1 MFIQRVEMLTIL
13 ERYHKTFAKDR
24 ELSQAANQLFPDGVT
39 HDSRQMSP
47 FPIYITRADGAKKW
61 GLEDKMFID
70 YWAGHGA
77 LLLGHNP
84 TDIVE
89 AVNAQMQR
97 GTHYGA
103 CHPLELE
110 WGNLIK
116 LLIPS
121 AERVRFVSS
130 GTEAT
135 LMAIRLARTY
145 TQKNKVLKFAGHF
158 HGWHDSLIFGAYPPF
173 DMSVP
178 GIPQE
183 VRDTTLLCPPND
195 IDNVERLLRTDKDI
209 ACVILEPTGAS
220 FGIVPTNGVF
230 LQQLRD
236 ITQKHG
242 VLLIFDEVITGFRV
256 APGGA
261 QEHYSVIPDMTTL
274 AKIVAGGLPGG
285 ALVGKKEI
293 LELISIQAEE
303 AGLKMPHPGTFNA
316 NPLSASAGIA
326 MLNIVKTGKPN
337 EDANSIAQKLR
348 NEINHVIDDYGLDW
362 VIYGEFSGIRLLIG
376 HGEKGIRAADF
387 DPYAWDYRKLKGG
400 NDDELLMHLRCGM
413 LLNGVDLATNGGMTT
428 AAHTE
433 DDITKTVEAFTQT
446 IEWMKADGLILN
458 TDR

>member
-1 MFIQRVEMLTIL
+1 MPTIL
-13 ERYHKTFAKDR
+13 ERYHKVFSKDS
-24 ELSQAANQLFPDGVT
+24 ELSQKANQLFPDGVT
-39 HDSRQMSP
+39 HDGRYMSP
-47 FPIYITRADGAKKW
+47 FPIYITHADGAYKW
-61 GLEDKMFID
+61 GLEDKKFID

-77 LLLGHNP
+77 LLLGHNHP
-84 TDIVE
+84 EIVE
-89 AVNAQMQR
+89 AVITQMHR

-110 WGNLIK
+110 WGNLITR
-116 LLIPS
+116 LVPS

-145 TQKNKVLKFAGHF
+145 TQKDKVLKFAGHF
-158 HGWHDSLIFGAYPPF
+158 HGWHDSLIFGAYPPY
-173 DMSVP
+173 DRSEP

-183 VRDTTLLCPPND
+183 VRNATVLCPPND
-195 IDNVERLLRTDKDI
+195 IEAVEKYLKTDKDI

-220 FGIVPTNGVF
+220 FGTVPTDGEF

-236 ITQKHG
+236 LTDQHG

-261 QEHYSVIPDMTTL
+261 QAHYNVTPDLTTL

-285 ALVGKKEI
+285 ALVGRKEI
-293 LELISIQAEE
+293 LKLISMEAEE
-303 AGLKMPHPGTFNA
+303 EGMKMHHPGTFNA

-326 MLNIVKTGKPN
+326 MLKIVKTGKPN
-337 EDANSIAQKLR
+337 AHANRIAQILR
-348 NEINHVIDDYGLDW
+348 ESLNNVFDKYGLDW
-362 VIYGEFSGIRLLIG
+362 TIYGEFSAIRFLIG
-376 HGEKGIRAADF
+376 HGEKDLRAVDF
-387 DPYAWDYRKLKGG
+387 NPYEWDYKKLKGG
-400 NDDELLMHLRCGM
+400 NDEQLLTHLRCGL

-433 DDITKTVEAFTQT
+433 KDITQTVEAFEKT
-446 IEWMKADGLILN
+446 IEWMKADRLIS
-458 TDR
+458 

>member
-1 MFIQRVEMLTIL
+1 MPSIL
-13 ERYHKTFAKDR
+13 ERYQKTFAKDR

-39 HDSRQMSP
+39 HDSRHMSP

-84 TDIVE
+84 PDIME
-89 AVNAQMQR
+89 AVTAQMQR

-110 WGNLIK
+110 WGSLVK
-116 LLIPS
+116 QLIPS
-121 AERVRFVSS
+121 AERIRFVSS

-173 DMSVP
+173 DRSVP
-178 GIPQE
+178 GIPKQ

-195 IDNVERLLRTDKDI
+195 IGEVERLLKTDKDI

-230 LQQLRD
+230 LQQLRE
-236 ITQKHG
+236 ITQKLG
-242 VLLIFDEVITGFRV
+242 VLLIFDEVITGFRI

-261 QEHYSVIPDMTTL
+261 QSYYNVIPDMTTL
-274 AKIVAGGLPGG
+274 AKILAGGLPGG

-293 LELISIQAEE
+293 LELISREAEE
-303 AGLKMPHPGTFNA
+303 NGLKMPHPGTFNA

-326 MLNIVKTGKPN
+326 MLNIVKTSKPHVQ
-337 EDANSIAQKLR
+337 ANLIAQKLR
-348 NEINHVIDDYGLDW
+348 YELNSVIDDYGLDW
-362 VIYGEFSGIRLLIG
+362 AIYGEFSGIKLLIG
-376 HGEKGIRAADF
+376 HGEKDMCAADF
-387 DPYAWDYRKLKGG
+387 EPYTWDYRKLKGG
-400 NDDELLMHLRCGM
+400 NDEELLTHLRCGL

-433 DDITKTVEAFTQT
+433 EDITKTVDAFEKT
-446 IEWMKADGLILN
+446 IEWMKVDGLILN
-458 TDR
+458 KN

>member
-1 MFIQRVEMLTIL
+1 MPTIL
-13 ERYHKTFAKDR
+13 ERYQKTFAKDK
-24 ELSQAANQLFPDGVT
+24 ELAQAANQLFPDGVT
-39 HDSRQMSP
+39 HDGRYMSP

-61 GLEDKMFID
+61 GLEDKTFID

-84 TDIVE
+84 PDVVE
-89 AVNAQMQR
+89 AVTTQMHR

-110 WGNLIK
+110 WGNLVTQ
-116 LLIPS
+116 LIPS

-145 TQKNKVLKFAGHF
+145 TRKNKVLKFFGHF
-158 HGWHDSLIFGAYPPF
+158 HGWHDSLIIGAYPPF
-173 DMSVP
+173 DASVP

-183 VRDTTLLCPPND
+183 VRGTTLLCPPND
-195 IDNVERLLRTDKDI
+195 IDAVEKLLKTDKDI

-220 FGIVPTNGVF
+220 FGIVPTDGVF
-230 LQQLRD
+230 LQQLRELTD
-236 ITQKHG
+236 AHG

-261 QEHYSVIPDMTTL
+261 QAHYNVTPDLTTL
-274 AKIVAGGLPGG
+274 AKILAGGLPGG

-293 LELISIQAEE
+293 LELISMKAEE
-303 AGLKMPHPGTFNA
+303 KGLKMPHPGTFNA

-326 MLNIVKTGKPN
+326 TLNIVKTGKPH
-337 EDANSIAQKLR
+337 EQANRIAQKLR
-348 NEINHVIDDYGLDW
+348 DELNSIIDAYGLDW

-376 HGEKGIRAADF
+376 HGEKDMRATDF
-387 DPYAWDYRKLKGG
+387 DPYAWHYRKLKGG
-400 NDDELLMHLRCGM
+400 NDEQLLIHLRCGL

-433 DDITKTVEAFTQT
+433 ADITETVHAFEQT
-446 IEWMKADGLILN
+446 IEWMKADRLILKSK
-458 TDR
+458 

>member
-1 MFIQRVEMLTIL
+1 MPSIL
-13 ERYHKTFAKDR
+13 ERYQKTFAKDR

-39 HDSRQMSP
+39 HDSRYMSP

-61 GLEDKMFID
+61 GLENNKFID

-84 TDIVE
+84 LDIVE
-89 AVNAQMQR
+89 AVTAQMQR

-103 CHPLELE
+103 CHTLELE
-110 WGNLIK
+110 WGNLVTQ
-116 LLIPS
+116 LIPS

-145 TQKNKVLKFAGHF
+145 TRKNKVLKFAGHF

-195 IDNVERLLRTDKDI
+195 IEEVERLLKTDKDI

-220 FGIVPTNGVF
+220 FGIVPTDGVF
-230 LQQLRD
+230 LRKIRE
-236 ITQKHG
+236 ITQKHD

-261 QEHYSVIPDMTTL
+261 QAYYNVTPDMTTL

-303 AGLKMPHPGTFNA
+303 DGLKMPHPGTFNA

-337 EDANSIAQKLR
+337 EQANHIAQKLR
-348 NEINHVIDDYGLDW
+348 NELNKVIDTYGLDW

-376 HGEKGIRAADF
+376 HGEKDMRAADF
-387 DPYAWDYRKLKGG
+387 DPYKWDYQRLKGG
-400 NDDELLMHLRCGM
+400 NDEELLTHLRCGL
-413 LLNGVDLATNGGMTT
+413 LLNGIDLATNGGMTT

-433 DDITKTVEAFTQT
+433 EDITTTVDAFTQT
-446 IEWMKADGLILN
+446 IEWMKEDGLILN
-458 TDR
+458 AN

>member
-1 MFIQRVEMLTIL
+1 MPTIL
-13 ERYHKTFAKDR
+13 ERYHKVFTKDK
-24 ELSQAANQLFPDGVT
+24 ELAQKANQLFPDGVT
-39 HDSRQMSP
+39 HDSRYMSP
-47 FPIYITRADGAKKW
+47 FPIYITHADGAHKW
-61 GLEDKMFID
+61 GLEDKKFID

-84 TDIVE
+84 PEIVE
-89 AVNAQMQR
+89 AVTSQMHR

-110 WGNLIK
+110 WGNLITQ
-116 LLIPS
+116 LVPC

-145 TQKNKVLKFAGHF
+145 TRKNKVIKFAGHF
-158 HGWHDSLIFGAYPPF
+158 HGWHDSLIFGAYPPYE
-173 DMSVP
+173 MSIP

-183 VRDTTLLCPPND
+183 VRDITLLCPPNN
-195 IDNVERLLRTDKDI
+195 IDVVEKHLKKNKDI

-220 FGIVPTNGVF
+220 FGTIPTDGVF

-236 ITQKHG
+236 LTEKHG

-261 QEHYSVIPDMTTL
+261 QALYNVIPDLTTL

-285 ALVGKKEI
+285 ALVGKRDI
-293 LELISIQAEE
+293 LELISLEAEE
-303 AGLKMPHPGTFNA
+303 EGLKMHHPGTFNA
-316 NPLSASAGIA
+316 NPLSAAAGIA
-326 MLNIVKTGKPN
+326 MLKIVKTGKPI
-337 EDANSIAQKLR
+337 EKANKIARKLR
-348 NEINHVIDDYGLDW
+348 NAINKVIDNHRLDW
-362 VIYGEFSGIRLLIG
+362 VIYGDFSGIRLLIG
-376 HGEKGIRAADF
+376 HGKKDLRAVDF
-387 DPYAWDYRKLKGG
+387 NPYEWDYKKLKGG
-400 NDDELLMHLRCGM
+400 NDEEIMTHLRCGL

-433 DDITKTVEAFTQT
+433 QDITQTVGAFEKT
-446 IEWMKADGLILN
+446 IEWMKADRLIS
-458 TDR
+458 

>member
-1 MFIQRVEMLTIL
+1 MPTIM
-13 ERYHKTFAKDR
+13 ERYHKVFSKDS
-24 ELSQAANQLFPDGVT
+24 ELSHKANQLFPDGVT
-39 HDSRQMSP
+39 HDGRFMSP
-47 FPIYITRADGAKKW
+47 FPIYITHADGAYKW
-61 GLEDKMFID
+61 GLEDKKFID

-77 LLLGHNP
+77 LLLGHNHP
-84 TDIVE
+84 EIVE
-89 AVNAQMQR
+89 AVTTQMHR

-110 WGNLIK
+110 WGNLITK
-116 LLIPS
+116 LVPS

-145 TQKNKVLKFAGHF
+145 TQKNKILKFAGHF

-173 DMSVP
+173 DMSEP
-178 GIPQE
+178 GIPKE
-183 VRDTTLLCPPND
+183 VRKTTALCPPND
-195 IDNVERLLRTDKDI
+195 IETVEQFLKTDKDI

-220 FGIVPTNGVF
+220 FGTVPTDGVF

-236 ITQKHG
+236 LTDQHG

-261 QEHYSVIPDMTTL
+261 QAHYNVTPDLTAL

-285 ALVGKKEI
+285 ALVGRKEI
-293 LELISIQAEE
+293 LKLISMEVEE
-303 AGLKMPHPGTFNA
+303 EGLKMHHPGTFNA

-326 MLNIVKTGKPN
+326 MLKIVKNGKPN
-337 EDANSIAQKLR
+337 AQANRIAQILRESINKLFDK
-348 NEINHVIDDYGLDW
+348 HGLDW
-362 VIYGEFSGIRLLIG
+362 AIYGEFSGIRLLIA
-376 HGEKGIRAADF
+376 HGDKNLRAEDF
-387 DPYAWDYRKLKGG
+387 NPYAWDYKKLKGG
-400 NDDELLMHLRCGM
+400 NDEQLMTHLRCGL

-433 DDITKTVEAFTQT
+433 KDITQTVRAFEKT
-446 IEWMKADGLILN
+446 IEWMKADRLIS
-458 TDR
+458 

>member
-1 MFIQRVEMLTIL
+1 MPLIL
-13 ERYHKTFAKDR
+13 ERYQKTFAKDR

-39 HDSRQMSP
+39 HDSRNMSP

-70 YWAGHGA
+70 FWAGHGA

-84 TDIVE
+84 PDIVE
-89 AVNAQMQR
+89 AVTAQMHR

-110 WGNLIK
+110 WGNLVK
-116 LLIPS
+116 QLIPS

-145 TQKNKVLKFAGHF
+145 TRKNKVLKFAGHF

-183 VRDTTLLCPPND
+183 VRDTTILCPPND
-195 IDNVERLLRTDKDI
+195 IGEVERLLKTDKDI

-220 FGIVPTNGVF
+220 FGIVPTDGVF
-230 LQQLRD
+230 LQQLRE
-236 ITQKHG
+236 ITQNLG

-261 QEHYSVIPDMTTL
+261 QAHYNVIPDMTTL

-303 AGLKMPHPGTFNA
+303 AGQKMPHPGTFNA

-326 MLNIVKTGKPN
+326 MLNIVKTGKPT
-337 EDANSIAQKLR
+337 EQANHIAQILR
-348 NEINHVIDDYGLDW
+348 DELNSVIDDYRLDW
-362 VIYGEFSGIRLLIG
+362 VIYGEFSGVRLLIG
-376 HGEKGIRAADF
+376 HGEKDMRAADF
-387 DPYAWDYRKLKGG
+387 DPYTWDYRKLKGG
-400 NDDELLMHLRCGM
+400 NDEELLIHLRCGL

-433 DDITKTVEAFTQT
+433 EDIAKTVGAFAQT

-458 TDR
+458 KN

>member
-1 MFIQRVEMLTIL
+1 MPTIL
-13 ERYHKTFAKDR
+13 ERYQKTFAKDK
-24 ELSQAANQLFPDGVT
+24 ELAQAANQLFPDGVT
-39 HDSRQMSP
+39 HDGRYMSP

-61 GLEDKMFID
+61 GLEDKTFID

-84 TDIVE
+84 PDVVE
-89 AVNAQMQR
+89 AVTTQMHR

-103 CHPLELE
+103 CHPFELE
-110 WGNLIK
+110 WGNLVTQ
-116 LLIPS
+116 LIPS

-145 TQKNKVLKFAGHF
+145 TRKNKVLKFIGHF
-158 HGWHDSLIFGAYPPF
+158 HGWHDSLIIGAYPPF
-173 DMSVP
+173 DASVP

-195 IDNVERLLRTDKDI
+195 IDAVEKLLKTDKDI

-220 FGIVPTNGVF
+220 FGIVPTDGVF
-230 LQQLRD
+230 LQQLRELTD
-236 ITQKHG
+236 THG

-261 QEHYSVIPDMTTL
+261 QAHYNVTPDLTTL
-274 AKIVAGGLPGG
+274 AKILAGGLPGG

-293 LELISIQAEE
+293 LELISMKAEE
-303 AGLKMPHPGTFNA
+303 EGLKMPHPGTFNA

-326 MLNIVKTGKPN
+326 TLNIVKTGKPH
-337 EDANSIAQKLR
+337 EQANRIAQKLR
-348 NEINHVIDDYGLDW
+348 DELNSIIDAYGLDW

-376 HGEKGIRAADF
+376 HGEKDMRATDF
-387 DPYAWDYRKLKGG
+387 DPYAWHYRKLKGG
-400 NDDELLMHLRCGM
+400 NDEQLLTHLRCGL

-433 DDITKTVEAFTQT
+433 ADITETVRAFEQT
-446 IEWMKADGLILN
+446 IEWMKADRLILKSK
-458 TDR
+458 

>member
-1 MFIQRVEMLTIL
+1 MPSIL
-13 ERYHKTFAKDR
+13 ERYQKTFAKDR

-39 HDSRQMSP
+39 HDSRNMSP

-84 TDIVE
+84 PDIVE
-89 AVNAQMQR
+89 AVTAQMQR

-110 WGNLIK
+110 WGNFVK
-116 LLIPS
+116 QLIPS

-145 TQKNKVLKFAGHF
+145 TRKNKVLKFAGHF

-195 IDNVERLLRTDKDI
+195 IGEVERLLKTDKDI

-220 FGIVPTNGVF
+220 FGIVPTNGTF
-230 LQQLRD
+230 LQQLRE
-236 ITQKHG
+236 ITQEYN

-261 QEHYSVIPDMTTL
+261 QSYYNVIPDMTTL
-274 AKIVAGGLPGG
+274 AKILAGGLPGG

-293 LELISIQAEE
+293 LELISMEAEE
-303 AGLKMPHPGTFNA
+303 DGLKMPHPGTFNA

-326 MLNIVKTGKPN
+326 MLNIVKTSKPHVQ
-337 EDANSIAQKLR
+337 ANLMAQKLR
-348 NEINHVIDDYGLDW
+348 DELNSVIDDYGLDW
-362 VIYGEFSGIRLLIG
+362 AIYGEFSGIRLIIG
-376 HGEKGIRAADF
+376 HGEKDMRAADF
-387 DPYAWDYRKLKGG
+387 EPYTWDYRKLKGG
-400 NDDELLMHLRCGM
+400 NDEELLTHLRCGL

-428 AAHTE
+428 AVHTE
-433 DDITKTVEAFTQT
+433 DDITKTGDAFEKT
-446 IEWMKADGLILN
+446 IEWMKADGLIPN
-458 TDR
+458 KN

>member
-1 MFIQRVEMLTIL
+1 MPTIL
-13 ERYHKTFAKDR
+13 EQYHKTFREDR
-24 ELSQAANQLFPDGVT
+24 ALSEAANQLFPDGVT
-39 HDSRQMSP
+39 HDGRYMSP
-47 FPIYITRADGAKKW
+47 FPIYITRADGALKW
-61 GLEDKMFID
+61 GLEDRTFID

-84 TDIVE
+84 SEI
-89 AVNAQMQR
+89 VNAVTTQIHR

-110 WGNLIK
+110 WGNLVK
-116 LLIPS
+116 QLIPS

-145 TQKNKVLKFAGHF
+145 TQKNKVLKFSGHF

-195 IDNVERLLRTDKDI
+195 IDTVEDLLKTDKDI

-220 FGIVPTNGVF
+220 FGIVPTEGVF
-230 LQQLRD
+230 LQQLRE
-236 ITQKHG
+236 ITEKYG

-261 QEHYSVIPDMTTL
+261 QAHYNVIPDMTTL
-274 AKIVAGGLPGG
+274 AKILAGGLPGG

-293 LELISIQAEE
+293 LELISKQAEE
-303 AGLKMPHPGTFNA
+303 EGQKMPHPGTFNA
-316 NPLSASAGIA
+316 NPLSASAGSA

-337 EDANSIAQKLR
+337 EHANNIAQKLR
-348 NEINHVIDDYGLDW
+348 DELNSVIDSYELDW

-376 HGEKGIRAADF
+376 HGEKDMRTSDF
-387 DPYAWDYRKLKGG
+387 DAYTWDYRKLKGG
-400 NDDELLMHLRCGM
+400 NDEELLIHLRCGL

-433 DDITKTVEAFTQT
+433 EHITKTVDAFAQT
-446 IEWMKADGLILN
+446 IEWMKADGLILSRN
-458 TDR
+458 R

>member
-1 MFIQRVEMLTIL
+1 MPTIL
-13 ERYHKTFAKDR
+13 ERYQKTFAKDK
-24 ELSQAANQLFPDGVT
+24 ELAQAANQLFPDGVT
-39 HDSRQMSP
+39 HDGRYMSP

-61 GLEDKMFID
+61 GLEDKTFID

-84 TDIVE
+84 PDVVE
-89 AVNAQMQR
+89 AVTTQMYR

-110 WGNLIK
+110 WGNLVTQ
-116 LLIPS
+116 LIPS
-121 AERVRFVSS
+121 AERIRFVSS

-145 TQKNKVLKFAGHF
+145 TRKNKVLKFFGHF
-158 HGWHDSLIFGAYPPF
+158 HGWHDSLIIGAYPPF
-173 DMSVP
+173 DASVP

-183 VRDTTLLCPPND
+183 VRGTTLLCPPND
-195 IDNVERLLRTDKDI
+195 IDAVEKLLKTDKDI

-220 FGIVPTNGVF
+220 FGIVPTDGVF
-230 LQQLRD
+230 LQQLRELTD
-236 ITQKHG
+236 AHG

-261 QEHYSVIPDMTTL
+261 QAHYNVTPDLTTL
-274 AKIVAGGLPGG
+274 AKILAGGLPGG

-293 LELISIQAEE
+293 LELISMKAEE
-303 AGLKMPHPGTFNA
+303 EGLKMPHPGTFNA

-326 MLNIVKTGKPN
+326 TLNIVKTGKPH
-337 EDANSIAQKLR
+337 EQANRIAQKLR
-348 NEINHVIDDYGLDW
+348 DELNTIIDAYGLDW

-376 HGEKGIRAADF
+376 HGEKDMRATDF
-387 DPYAWDYRKLKGG
+387 DPYAWHYRKLKGG
-400 NDDELLMHLRCGM
+400 NDEQLLIHLRCGL

-433 DDITKTVEAFTQT
+433 ADITETVRAFEQT
-446 IEWMKADGLILN
+446 IEWMKADRLILKSK
-458 TDR
+458 

>member
-1 MFIQRVEMLTIL
+1 MPTIL
-13 ERYHKTFAKDR
+13 ERYQKTFAKDK
-24 ELSQAANQLFPDGVT
+24 ELAQAANQLFPDGVT
-39 HDSRQMSP
+39 HDGRYMSP

-61 GLEDKMFID
+61 GLEDKTFID

-84 TDIVE
+84 SDVVE
-89 AVNAQMQR
+89 AVITQMHR

-110 WGNLIK
+110 WGNLVTQ
-116 LLIPS
+116 LIPS

-145 TQKNKVLKFAGHF
+145 TRKNKVLKFIGHF
-158 HGWHDSLIFGAYPPF
+158 HGWHDSLIIGAYPPF
-173 DMSVP
+173 DASVP

-195 IDNVERLLRTDKDI
+195 IDAVEKLLKTDKDI

-220 FGIVPTNGVF
+220 FGVVPTNGVF
-230 LQQLRD
+230 LQQLREL
-236 ITQKHG
+236 THEYG

-261 QEHYSVIPDMTTL
+261 QAYYNVTPDLTTL
-274 AKIVAGGLPGG
+274 AKILAGGLPGG

-293 LELISIQAEE
+293 LELISMKAEE
-303 AGLKMPHPGTFNA
+303 EGLKMPHPGTFNA

-326 MLNIVKTGKPN
+326 TLNIVKTGKPH
-337 EDANSIAQKLR
+337 EQANRIAQKLR
-348 NEINHVIDDYGLDW
+348 DELNTIIDTYGLDW

-376 HGEKGIRAADF
+376 HGEKDMRATDF
-387 DPYAWDYRKLKGG
+387 DPYAWHYRKLKGG
-400 NDDELLMHLRCGM
+400 NDEQLLTHLRCGL

-433 DDITKTVEAFTQT
+433 ADITKTAHAFEQT
-446 IEWMKADGLILN
+446 IEWMKADGLILKSK
-458 TDR
+458 

>member
-1 MFIQRVEMLTIL
+1 MPTIL
-13 ERYHKTFAKDR
+13 ERYQKTFAKDK
-24 ELSQAANQLFPDGVT
+24 ELAQAANQLFPDGVT
-39 HDSRQMSP
+39 HDGRYMSP

-61 GLEDKMFID
+61 GLEDKTFID

-84 TDIVE
+84 PDVVE
-89 AVNAQMQR
+89 AVTTQMHR

-110 WGNLIK
+110 WGNLVTQ
-116 LLIPS
+116 LIPS

-145 TQKNKVLKFAGHF
+145 TRKNKVLKFFGHF
-158 HGWHDSLIFGAYPPF
+158 HGWHDSLIIGAYPPF
-173 DMSVP
+173 DASVP

-183 VRDTTLLCPPND
+183 VRGTTLLCPPND
-195 IDNVERLLRTDKDI
+195 IDAVEKLLKTDKDI

-220 FGIVPTNGVF
+220 FGIVPTDGVF
-230 LQQLRD
+230 LQQLRELTD
-236 ITQKHG
+236 AHG

-261 QEHYSVIPDMTTL
+261 QAHYNVTPDLTTL
-274 AKIVAGGLPGG
+274 AKILAGGLPGG

-293 LELISIQAEE
+293 LELISMKAEE
-303 AGLKMPHPGTFNA
+303 EGLKMPHPGTFNA

-326 MLNIVKTGKPN
+326 TLNIVKTGKPH
-337 EDANSIAQKLR
+337 EQANRIAQKLR
-348 NEINHVIDDYGLDW
+348 DELNSIIDTYRLDW

-376 HGEKGIRAADF
+376 HGEKDMRATDF
-387 DPYAWDYRKLKGG
+387 DPYAWHYRKLKGG
-400 NDDELLMHLRCGM
+400 NDEQLLTHLRCGL

-433 DDITKTVEAFTQT
+433 ADITETVRAFEQT
-446 IEWMKADGLILN
+446 IEWMKADGLILKSK
-458 TDR
+458 

>member
-1 MFIQRVEMLTIL
+1 MPTIL
-13 ERYHKTFAKDR
+13 ERYQKTFAKDK
-24 ELSQAANQLFPDGVT
+24 ELAQAANQLFPDGVT
-39 HDSRQMSP
+39 HDGRYMSP

-61 GLEDKMFID
+61 GLEDKTFID

-84 TDIVE
+84 PDVVE
-89 AVNAQMQR
+89 AVTTQMHR

-110 WGNLIK
+110 WGNLVTQ
-116 LLIPS
+116 LIPS

-145 TQKNKVLKFAGHF
+145 TRKNKVLKFIGHF
-158 HGWHDSLIFGAYPPF
+158 HGWHDSLIIGAYPPF
-173 DMSVP
+173 DASVP

-195 IDNVERLLRTDKDI
+195 IDAVEKLLKTDKDI

-220 FGIVPTNGVF
+220 FGIVPTDGVF
-230 LQQLRD
+230 LQQLRELTD
-236 ITQKHG
+236 THG

-261 QEHYSVIPDMTTL
+261 QAHYNVTPDLTTL
-274 AKIVAGGLPGG
+274 AKILAGGLPGG

-293 LELISIQAEE
+293 LELISMKAEE
-303 AGLKMPHPGTFNA
+303 EGLKMPHPGTFNA

-326 MLNIVKTGKPN
+326 TLNIVKTGKPHKQ
-337 EDANSIAQKLR
+337 ANRIAQKLR
-348 NEINHVIDDYGLDW
+348 DELNSIIDAYGLDW

-376 HGEKGIRAADF
+376 HGEKDMRTTDF
-387 DPYAWDYRKLKGG
+387 DPYAWHYRKLKGG
-400 NDDELLMHLRCGM
+400 NDEQLLIHLRCGL

-433 DDITKTVEAFTQT
+433 ADITETVRAFEQT
-446 IEWMKADGLILN
+446 IEWIKADGLILKSK
-458 TDR
+458 

>member
-1 MFIQRVEMLTIL
+1 MPTIL
-13 ERYHKTFAKDR
+13 ERFHKVFTKDK
-24 ELSQAANQLFPDGVT
+24 ELAQKANQLFPDGVT
-39 HDSRQMSP
+39 HDSRYMSP
-47 FPIYITRADGAKKW
+47 FPIYITHADGAHKW
-61 GLEDKMFID
+61 GLEDKKFID

-84 TDIVE
+84 PEIVE
-89 AVNAQMQR
+89 AVTSQMHR

-116 LLIPS
+116 QLVPC

-145 TQKNKVLKFAGHF
+145 TRKNKVIKFAGHF
-158 HGWHDSLIFGAYPPF
+158 HGWHDSLIFGAYPPYE
-173 DMSVP
+173 MSIP

-183 VRDTTLLCPPND
+183 VRDTTLLCPPNNID
-195 IDNVERLLRTDKDI
+195 IVEKHLKANEDI

-220 FGIVPTNGVF
+220 FGTVPTDDVF

-236 ITQKHG
+236 LTEKHG

-261 QEHYSVIPDMTTL
+261 QALYNVTPDLTTL

-285 ALVGKKEI
+285 ALVGKRDI
-293 LELISIQAEE
+293 LELISLEAEE
-303 AGLKMPHPGTFNA
+303 EGLKMHHPGTFNA

-326 MLNIVKTGKPN
+326 MLKNVKTGKPI
-337 EDANSIAQKLR
+337 EKANKIAKKLR
-348 NEINHVIDDYGLDW
+348 DALNKVIDNHRLDW
-362 VIYGEFSGIRLLIG
+362 VIYGDFSGIRLLIG
-376 HGEKGIRAADF
+376 HGEKNLRTVDF
-387 DPYAWDYRKLKGG
+387 DPYEWDYKKLKGG
-400 NDDELLMHLRCGM
+400 NDEQLLTHLRCGL

-433 DDITKTVEAFTQT
+433 EDIVQTVRAFEKT
-446 IEWMKADGLILN
+446 IEWMKVDRLIS
-458 TDR
+458 

>member
-1 MFIQRVEMLTIL
+1 MPSIL
-13 ERYHKTFAKDR
+13 ERYQKTFAKDR
-24 ELSQAANQLFPDGVT
+24 ELAQAANQLFPDGVT
-39 HDSRQMSP
+39 HDSRYMSP
-47 FPIYITRADGAKKW
+47 FPIYITRADGVKKW

-84 TDIVE
+84 PDIVE
-89 AVNAQMQR
+89 AVTAQMHR

-110 WGNLIK
+110 WGNLVK
-116 LLIPS
+116 QLIPS

-178 GIPQE
+178 GIPKE
-183 VRDTTLLCPPND
+183 VQNTTLLCPPND
-195 IDNVERLLRTDKDI
+195 IDSVEELLKTDKDI

-220 FGIVPTNGVF
+220 FGIVPTDNRF
-230 LQQLRD
+230 LQQLREL
-236 ITQKHG
+236 TLEHE

-261 QEHYSVIPDMTTL
+261 QAHYNVIPEMTTL
-274 AKIVAGGLPGG
+274 AKILAGGLPGG

-293 LELISIQAEE
+293 LELISMQAEKN
-303 AGLKMPHPGTFNA
+303 GLKMPHPGTFNA

-326 MLNIVKTGKPN
+326 MLNIVKTGIPN
-337 EDANSIAQKLR
+337 QHANHIAQKLR
-348 NEINHVIDDYGLDW
+348 NELNSVIDSYRLDW
-362 VIYGEFSGIRLLIG
+362 AIYGEFSGIKLLIG
-376 HGEKGIRAADF
+376 HGEKEIRAADF
-387 DPYAWDYRKLKGG
+387 DPYTWDYQRLKGG
-400 NDDELLMHLRCGM
+400 NDEELLTNLRCGL
-413 LLNGVDLATNGGMTT
+413 LLNGIDLATNGGMTT

-433 DDITKTVEAFTQT
+433 EDINTTVDAFIQT
-446 IEWMKADGLILN
+446 IEWMREDGLILN
-458 TDR
+458 TN

>member
-1 MFIQRVEMLTIL
+1 MPTIL
-13 ERYHKTFAKDR
+13 ERYHKVFTKDR
-24 ELSQAANQLFPDGVT
+24 ELAHKANQLFPDGIT
-39 HDSRQMSP
+39 HDSRYMSP
-47 FPIYITRADGAKKW
+47 FPIYITHADGAHKW
-61 GLEDKMFID
+61 GLEDKKFID

-84 TDIVE
+84 PEIVE
-89 AVNAQMQR
+89 AVTSQMHR

-110 WGNLIK
+110 WGNLITQ
-116 LLIPS
+116 LVPS

-145 TQKNKVLKFAGHF
+145 TQKNNVIKFAGHF

-173 DMSVP
+173 EMSIP

-183 VRDTTLLCPPND
+183 VRETTLLCPPNS
-195 IDNVERLLRTDKDI
+195 IDAVEKHLNENKDI

-220 FGIVPTNGVF
+220 FGTVPTDGVF

-236 ITQKHG
+236 LTEKHG

-256 APGGA
+256 ATGGA
-261 QEHYSVIPDMTTL
+261 QALYNVTPDLTTL

-285 ALVGKKEI
+285 ALVGKKDI
-293 LELISIQAEE
+293 LELISLEAEE
-303 AGLKMPHPGTFNA
+303 EGLKMHHPGTFNA
-316 NPLSASAGIA
+316 NPLSAAAGIA
-326 MLNIVKTGKPN
+326 MLKIVKTGKPI
-337 EDANSIAQKLR
+337 EKANKIAKKLR
-348 NEINHVIDDYGLDW
+348 DAMNKVIDHHRLDW

-376 HGEKGIRAADF
+376 HDEKDLRAVDF
-387 DPYAWDYRKLKGG
+387 NPYEWDYKKLKGG
-400 NDDELLMHLRCGM
+400 NDEQLLTHLRCGL

-433 DDITKTVEAFTQT
+433 KDITQTVRAFEKT
-446 IEWMKADGLILN
+446 IEWMKADRLIS
-458 TDR
+458 

>member
-1 MFIQRVEMLTIL
+1 MPSIL
-13 ERYHKTFAKDR
+13 ERYQKTFVKDR

-39 HDSRQMSP
+39 HDSRNMSP

-61 GLEDKMFID
+61 GLDDKTFID

-84 TDIVE
+84 PDIVE
-89 AVNAQMQR
+89 AVTAQMQC

-110 WGNLIK
+110 WGNLVTQ
-116 LLIPS
+116 LIPS
-121 AERVRFVSS
+121 AERIRFVSS

-183 VRDTTLLCPPND
+183 IRDTTILCPPND
-195 IDNVERLLRTDKDI
+195 IEKVETLLKTDKDI

-220 FGIVPTNGVF
+220 FGIVPTDGVF
-230 LQQLRD
+230 LQQLRE
-236 ITQKHG
+236 ITQEHG

-261 QEHYSVIPDMTTL
+261 QAHYNVIPDMTTL

-285 ALVGKKEI
+285 ALVGKEEI
-293 LELISIQAEE
+293 LDLISLKAEE
-303 AGLKMPHPGTFNA
+303 QGQKMPHPGTFNA

-337 EDANSIAQKLR
+337 EKANHIAQNLR
-348 NEINHVIDDYGLDW
+348 DRLNSVIDSYRLDW
-362 VIYGEFSGIRLLIG
+362 VIYGEFSGIRLLVG
-376 HGEKGIRAADF
+376 HGEKDMRAADF
-387 DPYAWDYRKLKGG
+387 DPYTWDYQKLKGG
-400 NDDELLMHLRCGM
+400 NDEELLIHLRCGL

-433 DDITKTVEAFTQT
+433 EDIVKTVDAFTQT
-446 IEWMKADGLILN
+446 IEWMKMDGLILSPN
-458 TDR
+458 

>member
-1 MFIQRVEMLTIL
+1 MPTIL
-13 ERYHKTFAKDR
+13 ERYQKTFAKDK
-24 ELSQAANQLFPDGVT
+24 ELAQAANQLFPDGVT
-39 HDSRQMSP
+39 HDGRYMSP

-61 GLEDKMFID
+61 GLEDKTFID

-84 TDIVE
+84 PDVVE
-89 AVNAQMQR
+89 AVTTQMHR

-110 WGNLIK
+110 WGNLVTQ
-116 LLIPS
+116 LIPS

-145 TQKNKVLKFAGHF
+145 TRKNKVLKFVGHF
-158 HGWHDSLIFGAYPPF
+158 HGWHDSLIIGAYPPF
-173 DMSVP
+173 DASVP

-195 IDNVERLLRTDKDI
+195 IDSVEKLLKTDKDI
-209 ACVILEPTGAS
+209 ACIILEPTGAS
-220 FGIVPTNGVF
+220 FGIVPTDGVF
-230 LQQLRD
+230 LQQLRELTD
-236 ITQKHG
+236 AHG

-261 QEHYSVIPDMTTL
+261 QAHYNVTPDLTTL
-274 AKIVAGGLPGG
+274 AKILAGGLPGG

-293 LELISIQAEE
+293 LELISMKAEE
-303 AGLKMPHPGTFNA
+303 EGLKMPHPGTFNA

-326 MLNIVKTGKPN
+326 TLNIVKTGKPH
-337 EDANSIAQKLR
+337 EQANRIAQKLR
-348 NEINHVIDDYGLDW
+348 DELNTIIDAYGLDW

-376 HGEKGIRAADF
+376 HGEKDMRATDF
-387 DPYAWDYRKLKGG
+387 DPYAWHYRKLKGG
-400 NDDELLMHLRCGM
+400 NDEQLLTHLRCGL

-433 DDITKTVEAFTQT
+433 ADITETVRAFEQT
-446 IEWMKADGLILN
+446 IEWMKADGLILKSK
-458 TDR
+458 

>member
-1 MFIQRVEMLTIL
+1 MPTIL
-13 ERYHKTFAKDR
+13 ERYQKTFAKDK
-24 ELSQAANQLFPDGVT
+24 ELAQAANQLFPDGVT
-39 HDSRQMSP
+39 HDGRYMSP

-61 GLEDKMFID
+61 GLEDKTFID

-84 TDIVE
+84 PDVVE
-89 AVNAQMQR
+89 AVTTQMHR

-110 WGNLIK
+110 WGNLVTQ
-116 LLIPS
+116 LIPS

-145 TQKNKVLKFAGHF
+145 TRKNKVLKFVGHF
-158 HGWHDSLIFGAYPPF
+158 HGWHDSLIIGAYPPF
-173 DMSVP
+173 DASVP

-195 IDNVERLLRTDKDI
+195 IDAIEKFLKTDKDI

-220 FGIVPTNGVF
+220 FGIVPTDGVF
-230 LQQLRD
+230 LQQLRELTD
-236 ITQKHG
+236 AHG

-261 QEHYSVIPDMTTL
+261 QAHYNVTPDLTTL
-274 AKIVAGGLPGG
+274 AKILAGGLPGG

-293 LELISIQAEE
+293 LELISMKAEE
-303 AGLKMPHPGTFNA
+303 EGLKMPHPGTFNA

-326 MLNIVKTGKPN
+326 TLNIVKTGKPH
-337 EDANSIAQKLR
+337 EQANRIAQKLR
-348 NEINHVIDDYGLDW
+348 DELNSIIDAYGLDW

-376 HGEKGIRAADF
+376 HGEKDMRTTDF
-387 DPYAWDYRKLKGG
+387 DPYAWHYRKLKGG
-400 NDDELLMHLRCGM
+400 NDEQLLIHLRCGL

-433 DDITKTVEAFTQT
+433 ADITETVRAFEQT
-446 IEWMKADGLILN
+446 IEWIKADGLILKSK
-458 TDR
+458 